1 MRDRL
6 INGPFLRGRSGS
18 DLGVDDVVEG
28 GTRRRRRR
36 ARAVFWRG
44 VVVGSGGVVV
54 DVVIFLI
61 NITHEVFIEECGG
74 AHFLKA
80 RRGEIL

>member
-1 MRDRL
+1 MTELR
-6 INGPFLRGRSGS
+6 NGPFLRGRSGS
-18 DLGVDDVVEG
+18 DLGVDDVVQG

-44 VVVGSGGVVV
+44 VVVVVV

-74 AHFLKA
+74 VHFLKA
-80 RRGEIL
+80 RSGEI

>member
-6 INGPFLRGRSGS
+6 TNGPFLRGRSGS

-44 VVVGSGGVVV
+44 VVVVVV
-54 DVVIFLI
+54 DVVLFLI

-74 AHFLKA
+74 VHFLKA
-80 RRGEIL
+80 RSGEI